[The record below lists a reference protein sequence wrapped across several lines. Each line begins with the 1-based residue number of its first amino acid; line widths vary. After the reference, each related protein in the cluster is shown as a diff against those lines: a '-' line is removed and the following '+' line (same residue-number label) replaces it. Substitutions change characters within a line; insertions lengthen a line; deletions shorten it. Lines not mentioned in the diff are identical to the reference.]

1 MENILFSFCNESIKS
16 YKDLLQKSLSLALNR
31 TPPYYGVISLPT
43 ACHWHTDGD
52 IQLLLLKIDR
62 KNGSKEIV

>member
-43 ACHWHTDGD
+43 ACH
-52 IQLLLLKIDR
+52 
-62 KNGSKEIV
+62 